1 MTELIK
7 NISALSSNEKTEHSA
22 TSTPT
27 PTPPP
32 FSKYQALSLLAGIS
46 CKLYDDIQDNPNLLS
61 LNNSYINEMLK
72 AVHYILVSIIS
83 IYYPWFY
90 VLLSSLHVSQYGE
103 AIYNI
108 IKNKE
113 WKSSSYENPYEFIG
127 LLTYII
133 LFGIILYPRY
143 TANINY
149 KSDYII
155 LAITLIASFAESVS
169 TNEKTH
175 EYSYKKLI
183 TRIALC
189 IFILILSF
197 VIEKSQDTKI
207 FILYILGYLLLSVVV
222 QAYSLYRDRR
232 ETSKNKAKVSL
243 TTIAPQTKSKPSD
256 SPEKTT
262 Q

>member
-7 NISALSSNEKTEHSA
+7 NIIPLSSNEKTEHSA
-22 TSTPT
+22 TSTS
-27 PTPPP
+27 TPPP

-83 IYYPWFY
+83 INYPWFY
-90 VLLSSLHVSQYGE
+90 VLLSSLHISQYGE

-113 WKSSSYENPYEFIG
+113 WKASSYENPYEFIG

-143 TANINY
+143 AVNINY
-149 KSDYII
+149 NSDYII
-155 LAITLIASFAESVS
+155 LAITLIASFAESAS

-175 EYSYKKLI
+175 EYSYKKLFI
-183 TRIALC
+183 RIALC
-189 IFILILSF
+189 ILTIYLL
-197 VIEKSQDTKI
+197 VAIEKSQDTRI
-207 FILYILGYLLLSVVV
+207 FILYILGYLLLSVIV
-222 QAYSLYRDRR
+222 QTYSLYRTRR
-232 ETSKNKAKVSL
+232 ETSTDRTQVSP
-243 TTIAPQTKSKPSD
+243 TTPARETKSKPSH